1 MKRAASQ
8 REDRPAASSAEQT
21 AKEEEAKER
30 KRQAARIAGLLKEAE
45 AMSAALSKAAQ
56 RRKSDAAQVLLRLP
70 ASGQRYV
77 ATLLAGKVTA
87 QGVACSCCG
96 TRITGGAGLAVHS
109 CKGAKGRWRGH
120 VLPRYV
126 RKGAL
131 VEAEGGGGAAATQRC
146 VLCGE
151 WAGQGDGEDAARDH
165 RCSMQ
170 CIMPVH
176 YDCIGVTGLSDRYN
190 ACDPESE
197 AGARLQ
203 EQLRRC
209 AELWRA
215 AMPTRLVVSVVAL
228 PPGQGEG
235 AGEVPE
241 VTSTMT
247 YVAPSASIASAC
259 EGLRF
264 VPGSTPGTAWPRFV
278 YHGAII
284 ASGLAKTP
292 AAAGSAM
299 ARELRRWQQQQTGQR
314 GQGRPELAENTAR
327 MALGRRMHACVRVNP
342 LLFGGATYKLNHSCA
357 PNMESSPVRVPAW
370 GDACVASVLQ
380 PKPGAGPLPAMHDEL
395 CWFYGAVCDTLEE
408 EMACECGAPG
418 CCGLLVRW
426 KGRERAE

>member
-96 TRITGGAGLAVHS
+96 TRITGGAGLA
-109 CKGAKGRWRGH
+109 
-120 VLPRYV
+120 
-126 RKGAL
+126 GAL

-327 MALGRRMHACVRVNP
+327 MALGRRMHAC
-342 LLFGGATYKLNHSCA
+342 
-357 PNMESSPVRVPAW
+357 
-370 GDACVASVLQ
+370 